1 MVAIAHRPISRP
13 VLLAAE
19 SNAPTTTEMLPAS
32 GAAARALARCYL
44 RYVSAVWRGD
54 VTLAA
59 FAAWLD
65 AYWDRE
71 LPPVPASMPDA
82 ISPHGGGGH
91 GICWFETADEIR
103 GYVSGTTGGFRV
115 PLGAV
120 RHAEELAPPDTGWR
134 RY

>member
-13 VLLAAE
+13 VPLAAE
-19 SNAPTTTEMLPAS
+19 SNVPTTTEMLPAS

-71 LPPVPASMPDA
+71 IPPVPASMPDA

-91 GICWFETADEIR
+91 GICWFETADEYPGLR
-103 GYVSGTTGGFRV
+103 LRHDGRLSGTARR
-115 PLGAV
+115 GAS
-120 RHAEELAPPDTGWR
+120 RRGAGAPDTGWR